1 MDNLR
6 KKELMEFEN
15 AAGISFTNIELLD
28 TALTHS
34 SYANQKGLKYNDHN
48 ERLEFLGDSV
58 LSMVISEHLYKK
70 YRSRPEGKLTRI
82 RAALVCEATLA
93 ETARKICLNN
103 YLLIGKGEEMSNGRE
118 KDSLIADAMEAVI
131 AAVYLDGGYDA
142 AKKFIITLLND
153 KIEKMGKIK
162 SLNDYKSKLQEYVQK
177 NSDITLSYKLI
188 EEVGPPHDRT
198 FKMKVML
205 GDMEYGVGLGKSKK
219 ESEQN
224 AAKEALK
231 KLGAA
236 NNEK

>member
-1 MDNLR
+1 MVNSR
-6 KKELMEFEN
+6 KKELMEFED
-15 AAGISFTNIELLD
+15 AAGISFNNIELLD

-34 SYANQKGLKYNDHN
+34 SYANQMGMKYNDHN

-70 YRSRPEGKLTRI
+70 YKSRPEGKLTRI
-82 RAALVCEATLA
+82 RAAIVCEGTLA

-103 YLLIGKGEEMSNGRE
+103 YLLIGRGEEMSNGRE
-118 KDSLIADAMEAVI
+118 KDSLLADAMEAVI
-131 AAVYLDGGYDA
+131 AAVYLDGGYDT

-162 SLNDYKSKLQEYVQK
+162 SLNDYKSKLQEFVQK
-177 NSDITLSYKLI
+177 TSDLQLSYELI
-188 EEVGPPHDRT
+188 EEAGPPHDRT
-198 FKMKVML
+198 FKMKVKL
-205 GDMEYGVGLGKSKK
+205 GDKEYGEGLGKSKK

-231 KLGAA
+231 KLGVAK
-236 NNEK
+236 NEK

>member
-6 KKELMEFEN
+6 KKELVEFEN
-15 AAGISFTNIELLD
+15 AAGISFNSIELID

-82 RAALVCEATLA
+82 RAAIVCEATLA

-118 KDSLIADAMEAVI
+118 KDSLLADAMEAVI
-131 AAVYLDGGYDA
+131 AAVYLDGGYDTV
-142 AKKFIITLLND
+142 KKFIIALLND

-177 NSDITLSYKLI
+177 NSDLQLSYELI
-188 EEVGPPHDRT
+188 EEAGPPHDRT

-205 GDMEYGVGLGKSKK
+205 GDKEFGEGSGKSKK

-231 KLGAA
+231 KLGAV

>member
-6 KKELMEFEN
+6 KKELVEFEN
-15 AAGISFTNIELLD
+15 AAGISFNNIELID

-82 RAALVCEATLA
+82 RAAIVCEATLA

-118 KDSLIADAMEAVI
+118 KDSLLADAMEAVI
-131 AAVYLDGGYDA
+131 AAVYLDGGYDTV
-142 AKKFIITLLND
+142 KKFIIALLND

-177 NSDITLSYKLI
+177 NSDLQLSYELI
-188 EEVGPPHDRT
+188 EEAGPPHDRT

-205 GDMEYGVGLGKSKK
+205 GDKEFGEGSGKSKK

-231 KLGAA
+231 KLGAV